1 MKNLLVLFFLLI
13 IQTISFTQE
22 KIIRG
27 KLSNGLS
34 YYIMENSKPQK
45 RASLNLVI
53 KSGSLN
59 ETENQ
64 RGLAHFLE
72 HMAFNGTSEYP
83 KNDLVNYLQS
93 LGLSFGGDL
102 NAHTGYDETVYKL
115 QIPTDSENSL
125 SEGVHVLRQ
134 WATDITLTPL
144 DIENEKNIIMEEWR
158 TAQGLTERLG
168 KIRRKMLFGD
178 SIFFE
183 RSPIGT
189 TETILGANQ
198 TLLKD
203 YYENWYHPELMAVIA
218 VGDFDS
224 DKIKNIIEKE
234 FSYAPK
240 KKISINKNY
249 SLPEN
254 IESIKVFSDPELTSS
269 TLEIFTKG
277 IYLPGDSDANLL
289 QNLKYLVFSN
299 ILNSRFS
306 ILEKRKETGF
316 SKAYHY
322 YYPFVKNSS
331 IQGIKVIAK
340 ENKISQSLKEVL
352 ENLRSMASYP
362 VSKEE
367 LSREL
372 DEISIYLKNREINRD
387 SIENEKFI
395 SEIRDEFLLGD
406 KFISP
411 KDSSLIFEK
420 LRKEITPEEILK
432 IANNFYKEKL
442 SILAS
447 VPKNDNLDL
456 IDSNSLN
463 SVVKEVKNSQ
473 AKNLFPVSS
482 NIFKSTK
489 LQPGKIL
496 KKEVLQ
502 EYTSFQLSNGIDVLY
517 KQTDF
522 DRDKINMLLFREE
535 GSSVLNYKDYINSLF
550 IDELFDKSGAGGLNK
565 EEYELFLKGKNY
577 SLSSYISDYDYGFHI
592 YSDKENI
599 SLALDNLT
607 TLLSNQKFD
616 SDILENRLK
625 WSIEKSKNL
634 KNSPKLVFSEK

>member
-1 MKNLLVLFFLLI
+1 MKNLSVLFFLLI

-34 YYIMENSKPQK
+34 YYIMENSKPEK

-125 SEGVHVLRQ
+125 SEGIHVLRQ

-158 TAQGLTERLG
+158 TAQGLTERVG
-168 KIRRKMLFGD
+168 KVRRKMLFRD

-240 KKISINKNY
+240 KKLSINKNY
-249 SLPEN
+249 SLPKN
-254 IESIKVFSDPELTSS
+254 IESIKVFSDSELTSS
-269 TLEIFTKG
+269 TIEIFAKG

-322 YYPFVKNSS
+322 YYPFVKNES

-352 ENLRSMASYP
+352 ENLSSMASYP
-362 VSKEE
+362 ISKEE

-372 DEISIYLKNREINRD
+372 DEIS
-387 SIENEKFI
+387 
-395 SEIRDEFLLGD
+395 
-406 KFISP
+406 
-411 KDSSLIFEK
+411 
-420 LRKEITPEEILK
+420 
-432 IANNFYKEKL
+432 
-442 SILAS
+442 
-447 VPKNDNLDL
+447 
-456 IDSNSLN
+456 
-463 SVVKEVKNSQ
+463 
-473 AKNLFPVSS
+473 
-482 NIFKSTK
+482 
-489 LQPGKIL
+489 
-496 KKEVLQ
+496 
-502 EYTSFQLSNGIDVLY
+502 
-517 KQTDF
+517 
-522 DRDKINMLLFREE
+522 
-535 GSSVLNYKDYINSLF
+535 
-550 IDELFDKSGAGGLNK
+550 
-565 EEYELFLKGKNY
+565 
-577 SLSSYISDYDYGFHI
+577 
-592 YSDKENI
+592 
-599 SLALDNLT
+599 
-607 TLLSNQKFD
+607 
-616 SDILENRLK
+616 
-625 WSIEKSKNL
+625 
-634 KNSPKLVFSEK
+634 